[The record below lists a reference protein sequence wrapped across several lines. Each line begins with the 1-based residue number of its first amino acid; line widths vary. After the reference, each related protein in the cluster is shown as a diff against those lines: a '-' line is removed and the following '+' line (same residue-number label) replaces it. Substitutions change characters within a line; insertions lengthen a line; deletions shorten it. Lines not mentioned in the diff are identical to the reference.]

1 MQPPPPPDNDVQHM
15 LSQALERHRAGA
27 LDAACA
33 LYDRVLATVPD
44 NFDALHLKGVLLR
57 RRGDAAAAVVSI
69 HKAIAAAPAR
79 AGDAQLN
86 LANALLDA
94 GRAREAIA
102 HYDNALAA
110 APGDAAAWIR
120 RGDALQMCDNNAAAI
135 DSYRRA
141 TALGAND
148 APMWHN
154 LALALRKLHRADE
167 ALEAAERAV
176 ALRADYAEARLLA
189 GNALAT
195 LGRHAEA
202 CVHFQAA
209 LALKP
214 DHAELHAGLAHAL
227 HMQGDHAQARRHYDR
242 AIDLHPASTET
253 YFNRAVLSLETLDMA
268 AAQADFEAA
277 IAVQPDHEMAHRAL
291 SAVLLATGAFERGW
305 HEYEWRWHGTL
316 PGERKRS
323 FDVPR
328 WSGDFDLEGKRIL
341 LHAEQGFGDTI
352 QFVRYVPH
360 VAAMGAH
367 VVLEVQPALKPLFAG
382 MAGVAELTG
391 WLDPAPPVDC
401 HCPVMS
407 LPHAFGTKLE
417 TVPAPQSY
425 LHAEPA
431 LVAHW
436 RTRLGEGPGLRI
448 GFACSGSTTHKN
460 DGNRSIPI
468 DRFMAIDG
476 GTRIGNGPNRF
487 FCLQKDF
494 RAADRIW
501 LAGHPEIAVFDAQ
514 LRHFA
519 DTAALIEALD
529 LVVCVDTS
537 IAHLAGALGKPI
549 WVVIPYNADWRWLQ
563 HRQDSPWYPSMRL
576 FRQPKFG
583 DWQTPLDEV
592 AAALRDF
599 RTP

>member
-1 MQPPPPPDNDVQHM
+1 VQSASPPAPDVPQM
-15 LSQALERHRAGA
+15 LAQALERHRAGD
-27 LDAACA
+27 LDGAGA
-33 LYDRVLATVPD
+33 LYDRVLAIDPD

-57 RRGDAAAAVVSI
+57 RRGDAAAAVASI
-69 HKAIAAAPAR
+69 QKAIAATPAR

-110 APGDAAAWIR
+110 APGDAATWIR
-120 RGDALQMCDNNAAAI
+120 RGDAFQLCEDNGAAVE
-135 DSYRRA
+135 SYRRA
-141 TALGAND
+141 AALGAND
-148 APMWHN
+148 APLWHN

-167 ALEAAERAV
+167 ALEAAERALV
-176 ALRADYAEARLLA
+176 LRPNYAEARLLA

-195 LGRHAEA
+195 LGRHAQA
-202 CVHFQAA
+202 GAHFQAA

-214 DHAELHAGLAHAL
+214 DDAELHAGLAHAL
-227 HMQGDHAQARRHYDR
+227 HMQGEHAKARHHYDR
-242 AIDLHPASTET
+242 AIALRPASTET

-316 PGERKRS
+316 TGERKRS

-328 WSGDFDLEGKRIL
+328 WSGNFDIKGKRVL

-352 QFVRYVPH
+352 QFARYVPQ

-391 WLDPAPPVDC
+391 WLDPVPPVDC

-417 TVPAPQSY
+417 TVPAPRAY
-425 LHAEPA
+425 LQAEPA

-436 RTRLGEGPGLRI
+436 RSRLGDGPGLRV

-476 GTRIGNGPNRF
+476 GQRGNGQNRF

-494 RAADRIW
+494 RAADRVW
-501 LAGHPEIAVFDAQ
+501 LAAHPEIAVFDTQ

-529 LVVCVDTS
+529 LVICVDTS

-576 FRQPKFG
+576 FRQPTFG

-592 AAALRDF
+592 AAALRQF
-599 RTP
+599 KTP